1 MDYDQNQYPDGELT
15 AAYDGDT
22 SIFQSMNFDDP
33 VFNTDLFET
42 QDFVEQPTFPAAG
55 PSTDVPKSHA
65 SKVQNYKPALTMP
78 EPIHQAPQDYINPN
92 FLSSSGNMSVST
104 FQQEQT
110 EDDHDDS
117 QTKEGKRD
125 IFSLRRSKIP
135 SPILIHHEPPLRR
148 PACGPDGVSLRS
160 GQIPRVTR
168 KKDPKPNPR
177 EWYGSPPSPPQSWG
191 PKDKNG
197 RLLFKY
203 TECGELE
210 RGKMYTEREMR
221 RYLFGPKKDD
231 TFPPPTRLVGVPE
244 VQDRIRQG
252 LTLWIGWVAPQS
264 NDRYPFATQSQKCR
278 FADCEDS
285 QNTIRTGFPRIIL
298 DERMNDDGEAIDPYH
313 NAGYLHLYCFEK
325 HFDLIDALIH
335 LDVRPDER
343 NFKHEDNLFKL
354 TRQFSEMRAVV
365 DLWWHD
371 EYPKF
376 VEARSRGK
384 RRDHSS
390 YKTSLSARLVAYAL
404 ENSSDAR
411 LKLREERG
419 GANLSKHKGDL
430 AKQKF
435 LRQCRSFGLLDEND
449 DPIPGAHEQLPELI
463 SKKRQ
468 AKKLARNAGRRD
480 VSPPLESPFTP
491 VSMEFKSDSEAQQQS
506 TPDINP
512 DDHQRPALPSRQT
525 SPVEHRFPI
534 HQGPPYSCES
544 PTTVNHNQSTPPS
557 PTNQQPSFNPTEST
571 AHKRDRDEVLAE
583 DQDLDIPYEPG
594 QGNPKKLRTSPTSS
608 PMMPQTVHTQILGYT
623 DQQDGTDSTLDGF
636 PGVTEAKYLSTPSP
650 SSQESVGL
658 NMGFDVNV
666 NSTTFMGASFTKSPE
681 HTYNEERKDAQM
693 ISVESLVNKESN
705 DGDDLF
711 GGPADAA
718 GLADPVTP

>member
-1 MDYDQNQYPDGELT
+1 MHNINLLSFHQPLILINNTTLINLSHLSNP
-15 AAYDGDT
+15 
-22 SIFQSMNFDDP
+22 
-33 VFNTDLFET
+33 FN
-42 QDFVEQPTFPAAG
+42 
-55 PSTDVPKSHA
+55 
-65 SKVQNYKPALTMP
+65 
-78 EPIHQAPQDYINPN
+78 
-92 FLSSSGNMSVST
+92 LSSLFKLLGKSNIRSNL
-104 FQQEQT
+104 
-110 EDDHDDS
+110 DDHDES
-117 QTKEGKRD
+117 LTKDGKRD
-125 IFSLRRSKIP
+125 IFSLRRSRIP
-135 SPILIHHEPPLRR
+135 SPVLIHHEPPLRR
-148 PACGPDGVSLRS
+148 PASGPNGVSLRS

-197 RLLFKY
+197 RHLFKY

-210 RGKMYTEREMR
+210 RGKMYTEREIR
-221 RYLFGPKKDD
+221 RYLFGPKRDD
-231 TFPPPTRLVGVPE
+231 TFPPPTRLTGVPE
-244 VQDRIRQG
+244 VQDKIRHG

-264 NDRYPFATQSQKCR
+264 NDRYPLATQSQKCR

-298 DERMNDDGEAIDPYH
+298 DERMNDDGEVIDPYH
-313 NAGYLHLYCFEK
+313 NAGYMHLYCFEK

-354 TRQFSEMRAVV
+354 TRQYSEMRTVV

-419 GANLSKHKGDL
+419 GANMSKHKGDL

-435 LRQCRSFGLLDEND
+435 LRQCRNFGLLDEND
-449 DPIPGAHEQLPELI
+449 DPIPGAHEQLPELM

-468 AKKLARNAGRRD
+468 AKKLARTAGRRD

-491 VSMEFKSDSEAQQQS
+491 VSMEFPSAPEAPQQS

-512 DDHQRPALPSRQT
+512 DDDQKTALPSRQP
-525 SPVEHRFPI
+525 SPVEHCFPI
-534 HQGPPYSCES
+534 HQGPPYSYEP
-544 PTTVNHNQSTPPS
+544 PTTANHNQSTPPS
-557 PTNQQPSFNPTEST
+557 PTNQQPSSSPIEST
-571 AHKRDRDEVLAE
+571 AHKRDRDEVLIE
-583 DQDLDIPYEPG
+583 DQNLGIPCEPD
-594 QGNPKKLRTSPTSS
+594 QGNPKKLRISPPLS
-608 PMMPQTVHTQILGYT
+608 PAMPETVYTQTPRYT
-623 DQQDGTDSTLDGF
+623 DQQDGTDSI
-636 PGVTEAKYLSTPSP
+636 PGGGLPEGTEAGYLPTPSP
-650 SSQESVGL
+650 SPFSHESVGV

-666 NSTTFMGASFTKSPE
+666 DSTTSVDASFTKSVE
-681 HTYNEERKDAQM
+681 HTYNEDREEAQVT
-693 ISVESLVNKESN
+693 SVEFLINRESN
-705 DGDDLF
+705 EGDDLF

-718 GLADPVTP
+718 GLADPVTL